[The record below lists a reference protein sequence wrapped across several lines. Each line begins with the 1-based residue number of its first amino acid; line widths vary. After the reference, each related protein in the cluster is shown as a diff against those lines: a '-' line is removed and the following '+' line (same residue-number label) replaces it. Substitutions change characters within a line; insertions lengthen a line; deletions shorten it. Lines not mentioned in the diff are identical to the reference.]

1 MIQVKLHKES
11 PMHLGRKPIK
21 ENKCVNVVSLIQ
33 HGDSKIDDFVAS
45 VIESLP
51 SWPHGSL
58 TCENLLKQR
67 MCTLFKKWNPN
78 NELSFSLSFYN
89 FSIGIG
95 SKQGWVIPFFRAIR
109 PK

>member
-51 SWPHGSL
+51 RDPMVH
-58 TCENLLKQR
+58 
-67 MCTLFKKWNPN
+67 
-78 NELSFSLSFYN
+78 
-89 FSIGIG
+89 
-95 SKQGWVIPFFRAIR
+95 
-109 PK
+109 